1 MNVLIV
7 HAHPEPKSFSSALYQ
22 EAKKTLEKNGDS
34 VQVSD
39 LYDMGFN
46 PVVSASDF
54 DNRVNPDYFNCALE
68 QRKSLSTG
76 TIAQDIK
83 TEIAKVETAD
93 LLILNFPLYWFSV
106 PAILKGWIDRVF
118 VSGKF
123 YGGTRIYAKGG
134 MTGKKALVSVTTG
147 GREDMLSSRGIHGDI
162 NDILKPI
169 LLGSLG
175 YVGMDVLEPFYAFH
189 VPYISAEARE
199 DILKKWRR
207 ELAILDERKIMD
219 MPDLSKFDKYFYP
232 VK

>member
-1 MNVLIV
+1 
-7 HAHPEPKSFSSALYQ
+7 
-22 EAKKTLEKNGDS
+22 
-34 VQVSD
+34 
-39 LYDMGFN
+39 
-46 PVVSASDF
+46 
-54 DNRVNPDYFNCALE
+54 
-68 QRKSLSTG
+68 
-76 TIAQDIK
+76 
-83 TEIAKVETAD
+83 
-93 LLILNFPLYWFSV
+93 
-106 PAILKGWIDRVF
+106 
-118 VSGKF
+118 
-123 YGGTRIYAKGG
+123 

-207 ELAILDERKIMD
+207 ELTILDERKIMD